1 MPTTRV
7 VYYQEGG
14 RALLQEWLDGLSVKP
29 RDKCLARLELL
40 ERHGHGLS
48 RPYADYL
55 TSGIYELRAQSGRMN
70 YRMLYFFH
78 GPGVVVVSH
87 GFIKQQAVVPIGE
100 IRVALEHR
108 RR

>member
-7 VYYQEGG
+7 VYYREGG
-14 RALLQEWLDGLSVKP
+14 CALFQEWLDRLSVKP

-40 ERHGHGLS
+40 ERHGHGLT

-55 TSGIYELRAQSGRMN
+55 TSGIYELRAQFGRMN

-78 GPGVVVVSH
+78 GTIAAVVSH
-87 GFIKQQAVVPIGE
+87 
-100 IRVALEHR
+100 AL
-108 RR
+108 

>member
-1 MPTTRV
+1 
-7 VYYQEGG
+7 
-14 RALLQEWLDGLSVKP
+14 VKP
-29 RDKCLARLELL
+29 RDKCLARLELI

-70 YRMLYFFH
+70 YRMLAFFH

-100 IRVALEHR
+100 IRAALEQR
-108 RR
+108 RRYGGNPQAHGCTTEG